1 MPETDDGR
9 RPSRLLPYLTGAI
22 GLSAAYTVAGHLAG
36 RRAALRRR
44 ADLPQAVALTFDDGP
59 NPEATPAVLECLA
72 QHDVPAAFFL
82 VGRRAE
88 QCPKLTREILERGHE
103 VGNHTYSHRHQW
115 ILSPGATAAEI
126 RRGTEAIAEAGG
138 QAPIAFRPPWGMFNA
153 LTARVARDL
162 GQRSVLWSV
171 VSEGFWWR
179 PSVEEMADHIVA
191 HTRGGDR
198 IELHDAGGFPDT
210 PTRVLAA
217 LPLIIERLRTAG
229 FRFARLS
236 EFL

>member
-1 MPETDDGR
+1 M
-9 RPSRLLPYLTGAI
+9 
-22 GLSAAYTVAGHLAG
+22 VVGHLAG

-44 ADLPQAVALTFDDGP
+44 ADLPQAVVLTFDDGP
-59 NPEATPAVLECLA
+59 NPEATPAFLECLA

-82 VGRRAE
+82 VGRRAKQSPE
-88 QCPKLTREILERGHE
+88 LAREIPERGHE

-115 ILSPGATAAEI
+115 TLSPRGTAAEI
-126 RRGTEAIAEAGG
+126 RRGTEAIAEASGRT
-138 QAPIAFRPPWGMFNA
+138 PIAFRPPWGIFNA
-153 LTARVARDL
+153 LTASVARGL

-171 VSEGFWWR
+171 RSEGFRWR
-179 PSVEEMADHIVA
+179 PSAEEMADHVVA
-191 HTRGGDR
+191 HTRGGD
-198 IELHDAGGFPDT
+198 IIDLHDAGGFPDT

-217 LPLIIERLRTAG
+217 LPLIIERLRAAG